1 MPVTATDRNCPLRS
15 KSANTIAE
23 VFCGALSSPLKA
35 TTAMG
40 NWVMPTPDTST
51 LNWAQVDIGMNKH
64 RVLNSQHKRLK
75 EVKKFMESIMR
86 IGKV

>member
-1 MPVTATDRNCPLRS
+1 M
-15 KSANTIAE
+15 AE
-23 VFCGALSSPLKA
+23 VFWGAVSSPLKA

-51 LNWAQVDIGMNKH
+51 LNWAQVDIGMKKH

-75 EVKKFMESIMR
+75 EVKRFMESGMR
-86 IGKV
+86 IGKD